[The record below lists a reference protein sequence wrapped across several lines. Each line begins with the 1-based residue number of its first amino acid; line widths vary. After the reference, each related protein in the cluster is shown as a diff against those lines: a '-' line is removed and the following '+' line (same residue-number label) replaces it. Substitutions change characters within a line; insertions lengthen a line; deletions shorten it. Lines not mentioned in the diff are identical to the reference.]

1 MSEQQ
6 APQGPQISL
15 QKIYL
20 KDASFESPKA
30 PLIFQNNDWQPEV
43 NLQVNTETAPLDDNT
58 FEVNLTLTASALQ
71 GEETVYL
78 VEIKQAGV
86 FTLQGFD
93 DKQQLQQVLATFCP
107 SNLFPY
113 AREAISGLVEKGGF
127 PQLLLQPINFDAL
140 YQQHLQKLQA
150 TEQADTEVAH

>member
-1 MSEQQ
+1 MAEQQ

-30 PLIFQNNDWQPEV
+30 PLIFQNSDWKPEV
-43 NLQVNTETAPLDDNT
+43 NLQVNTETAPLGDNT
-58 FEVNLTLTASALQ
+58 FEVNLTLTASALE

-86 FTLQGFD
+86 FTLQGFE

-140 YQQHLQKLQA
+140 YQQHLQKLEQ
-150 TEQADTEVAH
+150 TEQADTQTAH

>member
-1 MSEQQ
+1 M
-6 APQGPQISL
+6 
-15 QKIYL
+15 
-20 KDASFESPKA
+20 
-30 PLIFQNNDWQPEV
+30 
-43 NLQVNTETAPLDDNT
+43 
-58 FEVNLTLTASALQ
+58 TASALQ

-86 FTLQGFD
+86 FTLQGFE

-150 TEQADTEVAH
+150 TQQADTEVAH

>member
-1 MSEQQ
+1 MPEPA

-43 NLQVNTETAPLDDNT
+43 NLQVNTETAPIDDNT

-86 FTLQGFD
+86 FTLQGFE
-93 DKQQLQQVLATFCP
+93 DKQQLQQVSVSYT
-107 SNLFPY
+107 
-113 AREAISGLVEKGGF
+113 
-127 PQLLLQPINFDAL
+127 
-140 YQQHLQKLQA
+140 HLTLPTKA
-150 TEQADTEVAH
+150 